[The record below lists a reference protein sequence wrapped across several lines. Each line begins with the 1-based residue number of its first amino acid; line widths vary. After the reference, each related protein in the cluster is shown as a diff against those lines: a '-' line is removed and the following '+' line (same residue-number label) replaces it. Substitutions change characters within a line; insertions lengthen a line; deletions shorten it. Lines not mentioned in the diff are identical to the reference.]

1 MKKNTYTIP
10 LALVFINCRI
20 IVGSRLLLIAHRKK
34 RQKTN
39 AKGIVYVFFFMV

>member
-1 MKKNTYTIP
+1 
-10 LALVFINCRI
+10 
-20 IVGSRLLLIAHRKK
+20 LLLIAHRKK